1 MTINLKIDDTE
12 KLCLA
17 LSSMLNDK
25 KGLWILNNKIH
36 ANTEQTL
43 GYISDE
49 PKRIKFSVIDRSFI
63 YEDCRWIIDYKL
75 SAPKDNQSIAIF
87 LEDQIARYSHQ
98 LDHYARLYSNIEDRD
113 IRVALYFPLIA
124 KFLEYKYYSTV
135 KD

>member
-1 MTINLKIDDTE
+1 MTIDLNIHDTE
-12 KLCLA
+12 KLCVA

-25 KGLWILNNKIH
+25 KGFWILKNNIH

-43 GYISDE
+43 NYISDE
-49 PKRIKFSVIDRSFI
+49 PQRIKISVIDRSFV

-75 SAPKDNQSIAIF
+75 STPKDNQSIATF

-98 LDHYARLYSNIEDRD
+98 LDHYVRLYSNIENRD

-124 KFLEYKYYSTV
+124 KFLEYEYYSTV